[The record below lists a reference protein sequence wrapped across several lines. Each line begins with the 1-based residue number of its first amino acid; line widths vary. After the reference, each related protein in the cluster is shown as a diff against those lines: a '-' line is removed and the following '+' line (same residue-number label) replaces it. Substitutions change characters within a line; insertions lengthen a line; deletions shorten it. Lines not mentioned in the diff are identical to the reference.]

1 MAESSS
7 SQVIAAA
14 LRRADGATLVLTGA
28 GVSAASGIPTFR
40 GEDEHAVW
48 KHDILE
54 LATRRY
60 FVKDPVGSWR
70 WYRARFSRLALAQP
84 NAAHSALVEI
94 ERWHAGTS
102 LQHFLLVT
110 QNIDLLHER
119 AGSGRLVKIHGSSD
133 LVRCSAGRC
142 RGSAEPTPVAGIDF
156 ASFDERPTL
165 STLPRC
171 PLCRALM
178 RPHILWFDE
187 TYTSHPGYQ
196 WNRVAEASRSMRVV
210 LAIGTSFSVTV
221 TEYVGKVASVR
232 GIPLIVVDPGDV
244 EIAQFETPT
253 LHVRERAEVIL
264 PVVAALLTSGR
275 GEGRSAS

>member
-1 MAESSS
+1 VAESSP

-14 LRRADGATLVLTGA
+14 LRRAEGATLVLTGA

-48 KHDILE
+48 KHDVLE
-54 LATRRY
+54 RATRRY

-70 WYRARFSRLALAQP
+70 WYRGRFSRLALAQP
-84 NAAHSALVEI
+84 NAAHSALVDI
-94 ERWHAGTS
+94 ERWHTATG

-110 QNIDLLHER
+110 QNIDPLHER

-133 LVRCSAGRC
+133 LVRCSAARC
-142 RGSAEPTPVAGIDF
+142 RGSAEPTPIASVDF
-156 ASFDERPTL
+156 APFDERPLL

-187 TYTSHPGYQ
+187 TYDSHPGYQ
-196 WNRVAEASRSMRVV
+196 WSRVAEASRTMRLV
-210 LAIGTSFSVTV
+210 LAIGTSFSVNITA
-221 TEYVGKVASVR
+221 YVGNAAGAR

-244 EIAQFETPT
+244 DIAEFETPT

-264 PVVAALLTSGR
+264 PVVAALLTSGC
-275 GEGRSAS
+275 GLGRSAS